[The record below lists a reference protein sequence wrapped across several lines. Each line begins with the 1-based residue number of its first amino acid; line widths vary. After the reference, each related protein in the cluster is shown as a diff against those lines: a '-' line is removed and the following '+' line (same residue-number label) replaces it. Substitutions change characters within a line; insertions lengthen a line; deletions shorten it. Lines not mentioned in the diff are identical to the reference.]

1 MRVYRVKEP
10 FKGIS
15 IFDPY
20 TVAVLLALR
29 ERGEGNIGDINRA
42 ASKYA
47 EMQPATTTR
56 KLEALRKYGLVD
68 MKKIERARGWIEKR
82 FKLTDK
88 GKALADALA
97 YAFTELSQGTP
108 SEE

>member
-1 MRVYRVKEP
+1 MRIYRVKDP
-10 FKGIS
+10 YKGIS

-20 TVAVLLALR
+20 AIAVILALK

-56 KLEALRKYGLVD
+56 KLEALRKYGLVE
-68 MKKIERARGWIEKR
+68 MEKIERAKGWIEKR

-88 GKALADALA
+88 GQMLADAL
-97 YAFTELSQGTP
+97 
-108 SEE
+108 SEALLGKLHE

>member
-1 MRVYRVKEP
+1 MRIYRVKEP
-10 FKGIS
+10 YKGIS

-20 TVAVLLALR
+20 TLAVLLALK

-56 KLEALRKYGLVD
+56 KLEALRKYGLVE
-68 MKKIERARGWIEKR
+68 MEKIERARGWVEKR
-82 FKLTDK
+82 FRLTDK
-88 GKALADALA
+88 GKMLADALA
-97 YAFTELSQGTP
+97 QALLGGQI
-108 SEE
+108 

>member
-1 MRVYRVKEP
+1 MRIYRVKDP
-10 FKGIS
+10 YRGIS

-56 KLEALRKYGLVD
+56 KLEALYRYGLVK
-68 MKKIERARGWIEKR
+68 MIKIERAKNWIEKR

-88 GKALADALA
+88 GQKIADALA
-97 YAFTELSQGTP
+97 EALLGEL
-108 SEE
+108 